1 MKKLFMLVT
10 VLVALSF
17 TMTLNLQAQRHVPG
31 IPQSSLYENLSERI
45 EYREFNAPDMALIE
59 AEDLAK
65 PSPYRAAVAVPVNLD
80 IDNAG
85 EWTDLPD
92 GGKIWRLSLKVEGA
106 LALGVYYDNFWLHY
120 GGAMYLY
127 N

>member
-65 PSPYRAAVAVPVNLD
+65 P
-80 IDNAG
+80 
-85 EWTDLPD
+85 
-92 GGKIWRLSLKVEGA
+92 
-106 LALGVYYDNFWLHY
+106 
-120 GGAMYLY
+120 
-127 N
+127 